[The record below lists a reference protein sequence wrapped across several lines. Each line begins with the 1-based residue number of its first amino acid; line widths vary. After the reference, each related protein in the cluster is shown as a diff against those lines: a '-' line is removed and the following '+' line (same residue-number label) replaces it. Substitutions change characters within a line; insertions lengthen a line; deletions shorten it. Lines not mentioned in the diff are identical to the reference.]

1 MNKLVKGFSIL
12 KRLVSGKGFVSRL
25 LYAALKHFVR
35 VGNTSILYEAYH
47 SKSMTGNPYAI
58 FIELVKD
65 SRFDKYNHVWVLDGT
80 SSTGS
85 WDRSK
90 VRVVKRHSFAHVIS
104 LLKAKYLINNI
115 SLAPYV
121 FKRKGQIYINTWH
134 GTPMKTLGDDI
145 AGSFG
150 SGSNIA
156 RNILHADYL
165 VLPNRYSVDRI
176 LSSFNLTELYKG
188 TIIENGHPRI
198 DLSYMTEQDKAGLRN
213 RLGVPASKK
222 VLLYAPT
229 YRGTEEN
236 LKEEKGQAVAI
247 LEALVIDCGS
257 EYAVLYKG
265 HYFQN
270 GYLHGTGVLCIDD
283 KQDTNQLL
291 AIVDV
296 LITDYSSIAFD
307 FLPLERPIIYFA
319 YDLGS
324 YIEDRGLYI
333 DPREMAGVYCQS
345 IDRVLEEMDRID
357 DHMIRLASFYTE
369 AREKYCKYDTGPV
382 TPKIVDAI
390 FCGVTDNVNSY
401 QIPNNGK
408 TRILLYGGGYLNN
421 GVTTSLISLLA
432 NIDYSKYAV
441 TLISNSDTTGE
452 NFQRLIRNVSKNV
465 NIFYVGNSGLRLVQ
479 PLFKWFGLKMLSSLF
494 SNEYYTYFADTQFD
508 VAIDYS
514 AYGTYWACFIA
525 FSRSE
530 KKCIYL
536 HNDMKQ
542 EQLTR
547 PELADYKLLFNLYKE
562 SFDRLIT
569 VSKSG
574 YEANCENFP
583 ALRPKTFQV
592 DNPIDAN
599 RIIQLSNVNDSL
611 WRDYLDDKKINFI
624 NISRYSQEKGLDR
637 LIEAFSRVALE
648 YQNLHLYLVGHGLL
662 YKSLKKQI
670 VSLELQEK
678 ITLTDNIENPFPLL
692 RACDC
697 FILSSHYEGQGLVL
711 LESMVLDIPCISTD
725 IPGPQSVL
733 SDGKGL
739 LVENSVDGLIYGMK
753 KYLENEV
760 PQTKFNYEEY
770 TDNAMSSFYEAIA

>member
-65 SRFDKYNHVWVLDGT
+65 PRFDKYNHVWVLDGT
-80 SSTGS
+80 SSTDS

-90 VRVVKRHSFAHVIS
+90 VRVVKRHSLAHVIS

-176 LSSFNLTELYKG
+176 LGAFNLTELYKG

-198 DLSYMTEQDKAGLRN
+198 DLSYMAEEDKADLRN

-229 YRGTEEN
+229 YRGTEES

-247 LEALVIDCGS
+247 LEALVLGCGS

-270 GYLHGTGVLCIDD
+270 SYLHGAGVFCIND

-307 FLPLERPIIYFA
+307 YLPLERPIIYFA

-333 DPREMAGVYCQS
+333 DPREMPGVYCQS
-345 IDRVLEEMDRID
+345 IDQVLEEMVRID
-357 DHMIRLASFYTE
+357 EHMPRLALFYAE
-369 AREKYCKYDTGPV
+369 AREKYCKYDNGPV

-390 FCGVTDNVNSY
+390 FCGVDDNVNSY
-401 QIPNNGK
+401 QISASGK
-408 TRILLYGGGYLNN
+408 TSILLYGGGYLNN
-421 GVTTSLISLLA
+421 GVTSSLISLLA

-441 TLISNSDTTGE
+441 TLISNSDTTGK
-452 NFQRLIRNVSKNV
+452 NFQRLIQNLSKNV
-465 NIFYVGNSGLRLVQ
+465 NIFYVGNSGLRLLQ
-479 PLFKWFGLKMLSSLF
+479 PFFKWFGFKNLSSLF
-494 SNEYYTYFADTQFD
+494 SNEYYTYFADTHFD

-514 AYGTYWACFIA
+514 AYGTYWACLIA
-525 FSRSE
+525 FSRSG

-536 HNDMKQ
+536 HNDMKKEQ
-542 EQLTR
+542 ENR
-547 PELADYKLLFNLYKE
+547 PELADYKLLFNLYKNA
-562 SFDRLIT
+562 FDKLIT

-583 ALRPKTFQV
+583 VLREKMFQV

-599 RIIQLSNVNDSL
+599 RIIELSLVKSSF
-611 WRDYLDDKKINFI
+611 WREHLDHEKVNFI
-624 NISRYSQEKGLDR
+624 NIGRYSPEKGLDR
-637 LIEAFSRVALE
+637 LIEAFSRIVSE
-648 YQNLHLYLVGHGLL
+648 HENLHLYLVGHGLL
-662 YKSLKKQI
+662 YKSLKRQVI
-670 VSLELQEK
+670 RLELEEK

-692 RACDC
+692 SSCDC

-725 IPGPQSVL
+725 IPGPRSVL
-733 SDGKGL
+733 SEGKGL

-753 KYLENEV
+753 KYLETEV
-760 PQTKFNYEEY
+760 PQTRFDYEEY
-770 TDNAMSSFYEAIA
+770 TNNAMSSFYKAIA